1 MGYSRA
7 AYYKAVRVIEMKEIK
22 SEMIFQMVL
31 EWKRLMKNIGGKKL
45 YDHLKHEIE
54 KLDGPRIGRDK
65 FFNIL
70 RERGLLVKKKRKYA
84 KTTNSYH
91 RFHTYKNIVKNTELT
106 GPDQAVA
113 SDITYLRTEK
123 CFLYLSLQTD
133 LYSRKITGWDLSI
146 SLSVEGSIRAL
157 GMTIKQSRNPNG
169 MIHHS
174 DRGIQYCCKAYIE
187 KLRKYKMQISMTE
200 ENHCYENAVAERIN
214 GILKQE
220 FDLDSTF
227 RNYKEAYKAV
237 KQAIFIYNN
246 YRKHWSLDLST
257 PMQIHNAA

>member
-7 AYYKAVRVIEMKEIK
+7 GYYKANRVIEMNECK
-22 SEMIFQMVL
+22 SEKICIMVL
-31 EWKRLMKNIGGKKL
+31 DWKRLMKNIGGKKL
-45 YDHLKHEIE
+45 YEHLRHEIE
-54 KLDGPRIGRDK
+54 KLEGPRIGRDK
-65 FFNIL
+65 FFDIL
-70 RERGLLVKKKRKYA
+70 RKRGLLVKRKRKYA
-84 KTTNSYH
+84 KTTDSYH
-91 RFHTYKNIVKNTELT
+91 HFHKFKNLVKDTVLT

-133 LYSRKITGWDLSI
+133 LYSRKITGWDLSY
-146 SLSVEGSIRAL
+146 SLSVEGSMRAL
-157 GMTIKQSRNPNG
+157 SMTIKQSRNPNG

-174 DRGIQYCCKAYIE
+174 DRGIQYCCKAYVK
-187 KLRKYKMQISMTE
+187 KLKNHKVRISMTE
-200 ENHCYENAVAERIN
+200 ENHCYENAVAERVN

-220 FDLDSTF
+220 FELDCTF
-227 RNYKEAYKAV
+227 KNYKEAYKAV

-246 YRKHWSLDLST
+246 YRKHWSLRLST